1 MTLWQRQHKSSSW
14 TFLKLLWQMAIY
26 KIRSCTENNL
36 VTKHLIGCWW
46 ASEGNKCILEHI
58 KPYLSGG
65 WIRTGPLFR
74 VIWKQKLKK
83 SKTSLKAKK
92 KKPPQN
98 QQTCFWDLYQVTL
111 QFLALAGL
119 KWRSSLFAYDLKW
132 GQIPGNIYRY
142 FNKIDFLFKSE
153 DHHEQENG
161 NLKLGLI
168 CFPWTPFRK
177 PACCSK
183 CIAITVNTK
192 WPLKHSHLV
201 MPSSFLLDPGKSL
214 KVNIYIKL

>member
-74 VIWKQKLKK
+74 VIWRQKFKK

-92 KKPPQN
+92 KKKNPTN
-98 QQTCFWDLYQVTL
+98 L
-111 QFLALAGL
+111 FLRLV
-119 KWRSSLFAYDLKW
+119 SSDSP
-132 GQIPGNIYRY
+132 IPGTSRTETKEFI
-142 FNKIDFLFKSE
+142 ICIWFKVR
-153 DHHEQENG
+153 
-161 NLKLGLI
+161 
-168 CFPWTPFRK
+168 T
-177 PACCSK
+177 
-183 CIAITVNTK
+183 NTWK
-192 WPLKHSHLV
+192 YLQV
-201 MPSSFLLDPGKSL
+201 F
-214 KVNIYIKL
+214 